1 MLHILAYK
9 GDIVTSLSGMEGMDG
24 DLGGSAEFGFQR
36 ISEPEGRRRSPQG
49 MTEFV

>member
-1 MLHILAYK
+1 MI
-9 GDIVTSLSGMEGMDG
+9 DSLFGKDG

-49 MTEFV
+49 MTEIV

>member
-1 MLHILAYK
+1 MLRILAYK
-9 GDIVTSLSGMEGMDG
+9 GDIVTLLSGGKYG

-36 ISEPEGRRRSPQG
+36 ISEPEGRRRSPKG